1 MRRQIV
7 KTSTNGKKHS
17 YSCNNASHKLSFA
30 ETAVRCSEE
39 STGLKCHARTINK
52 LILEDA
58 VVKAVNQMLG
68 DKNNYQT

>member
-1 MRRQIV
+1 MLRPAPTGRNTATAV
-7 KTSTNGKKHS
+7 T
-17 YSCNNASHKLSFA
+17 NASHKLSFA